1 MLRLQ
6 IADRALRSPRAQL
19 TDAPPAVLRLP
30 DGRQFRGELRAISLT
45 GGLLQMPKMQQKHSR
60 MNLLFVTEMGP
71 VLGSVE
77 MLSPV
82 SKALQPFR
90 FISVETLH
98 QQRLRTFV
106 GPAAQAA
113 EDAWIEKYRAAVA
126 NRKPQRRYAAIA
138 RRSVAALI
146 FLASLVYVL
155 DSHFLR

>member
-1 MLRLQ
+1 MPQLQ
-6 IADRALRSPRAQL
+6 MADRAFRSPRAQL

-30 DGRQFRGELRAISLT
+30 DGRQCRGALHTVSLT
-45 GGLLQMPKMQQKHSR
+45 GGLLKMPEIQEKHSR
-60 MNLLFVTEMGP
+60 MNLLFVTHMGP
-71 VLGSVE
+71 VLGAVE

-82 SKALQPFR
+82 ANALQPFR

-98 QQRLRTFV
+98 QQRLRMLV
-106 GPAAQAA
+106 GPAARAA

-126 NRKPQRRYAAIA
+126 HRKPQRRYAAIA

>member
-1 MLRLQ
+1 MPQLQ
-6 IADRALRSPRAQL
+6 MADRAFRSPRAQL

-30 DGRQFRGELRAISLT
+30 DGRQCRGELRAISLT
-45 GGLLQMPKMQQKHSR
+45 GGLLKMPEMQEQHSR
-60 MNLLFVTEMGP
+60 MNLLFVTDMGP
-71 VLGSVE
+71 VLGAVE

-90 FISVETLH
+90 FISVESLH
-98 QQRLRTFV
+98 EQRLRTFV

-126 NRKPQRRYAAIA
+126 HRKPHRRYAAIA

-155 DSHFLR
+155 DSHFLH

>member
-1 MLRLQ
+1 MLQLQ
-6 IADRALRSPRAQL
+6 IESRAVRSPRAHL
-19 TDAPPAVLRLP
+19 SDAPPAVLRLP
-30 DGRQFRGELRAISLT
+30 DGRQCRGELRAVSLT
-45 GGLLQMPKMQQKHSR
+45 GGLLKMPEMQKQHSR
-60 MNLLFVTEMGP
+60 MNLLFVTNMGP
-71 VLGSVE
+71 VLGAVE

-90 FISVETLH
+90 FITVETLH
-98 QQRLRTFV
+98 QQRLQMLV

-113 EDAWIEKYRAAVA
+113 EDAWIQKYRAAVA
-126 NRKPQRRYAAIA
+126 QQKPQRRYAAIA